1 MTFYDTIL
9 IHFKHQMNH
18 CHVMVK
24 TYYKK
29 RSYLPLPNK
38 IIENMKLLILYFS
51 LYASKPAILDDI
63 DNMEFE
69 EVKPNNAMINGD
81 MNRGYLKEVL
91 KSA

>member
-1 MTFYDTIL
+1 MFASWSKL
-9 IHFKHQMNH
+9 II
-18 CHVMVK
+18 
-24 TYYKK
+24 K
-29 RSYLPLPNK
+29 RDHISALPNK

-69 EVKPNNAMINGD
+69 EIKPNSAIINGD
-81 MNRGYLKEVL
+81 MNHGYLKELL

>member
-1 MTFYDTIL
+1 MIFFDTIL

-18 CHVMVK
+18 CHVRV
-24 TYYKK
+24 TNNYKK
-29 RSYLPLPNK
+29 RSYLALPNK

-63 DNMEFE
+63 DNMEFDE
-69 EVKPNNAMINGD
+69 IKPNNAIINGD
-81 MNRGYLKEVL
+81 MNHGYLKELL

>member
-9 IHFKHQMNH
+9 IHFKHQMNY
-18 CHVMVK
+18 CHVRV
-24 TYYKK
+24 TNYYKK
-29 RSYLPLPNK
+29 RLYLPLPNK
-38 IIENMKLLILYFS
+38 IIENMKLLILCFS

-69 EVKPNNAMINGD
+69 EFKPNSPMINGD
-81 MNRGYLKEVL
+81 MNHGYLKELL